1 MASIRARLA
10 RIKDDPAGLIDPE
23 LVARACR
30 EAGHRWRE
38 RTLDPVRT
46 LRVFAVQ
53 VAHGNTAIAHAIR
66 LAGGGFTESA
76 YCQARARLPPAV
88 VRAVLD
94 GFTARARGERT
105 DASGLWRG
113 HRAVLI
119 DGSGISTPDTPEL
132 RGVFGTASGCAE
144 GCGLPLLRALT
155 VFDAD
160 TGLLLGLHAAPATTH
175 DLRHAHELHPALE
188 PGDVLVGDRGLCAYT
203 HLAALREIG
212 CHGVFRVPAT
222 RALPFPAK
230 SGERARLG
238 YNRHRRHEPILVE
251 LVSESDQVVE
261 IVKPANRPK
270 HMSPGAFAKVPGKML
285 VRAVRYT
292 AGSRGLRT
300 RAITLLTTLTDAKRY
315 PAHALAEL
323 YLMRWRIEVNLR
335 HLKRTMGMDRLKC
348 KSIGGVTRELLMF
361 ALVYNAVCRVRAG
374 TARAAGVAPH
384 RVSFVDTLRAMLAV
398 GRQAPGIRARPPGL
412 KLWPLRPPRTQPRQ
426 VKRAHSAFRVMTW
439 PRSRLVAWIET
450 HRETAN

>member
-1 MASIRARLA
+1 MASISARLA

-23 LVARACR
+23 MVARACR

-76 YCQARARLPPAV
+76 YCQARARLPSAV

-94 GFTARARGERT
+94 GFTARARERP
-105 DASGLWRG
+105 DASGLWCG

-132 RGVFGTASGCAE
+132 RGAFGTASGCAE

-160 TGLLLGLHAAPATTH
+160 AGLLLGLHAAPATTH

-203 HLAALREIG
+203 HLAALREMG

-230 SGERARLG
+230 SGERARRG
-238 YNRHRRHEPILVE
+238 YNRHRRQEPILVE
-251 LVSESDQVVE
+251 MISQSDQVVE
-261 IVKPANRPK
+261 IVKPANRPR
-270 HMSPGAFAKVPGKML
+270 HMTPETFAKVPGKMV

-292 AGSRGLRT
+292 VGGEGVRS
-300 RAITLLTTLTDAKRY
+300 RAITLLTTLTDAGRY

-323 YLMRWRIEVNLR
+323 YLMRWRVEVNLR

-348 KSIGGVTRELLMF
+348 KSVDGVTRELLMF
-361 ALVYNAVCRVRAG
+361 ALIYNAVCRVRAG
-374 TARAAGVAPH
+374 AARAAGVAPY
-384 RVSFVDTLRAMLAV
+384 RVSFVDTLRAMLAIG
-398 GRQAPGIRARPPGL
+398 GRTAGAGARPPGL

-426 VKRAHSAFRVMTW
+426 LKRAHSTFRVMTW
-439 PRSRLVAWIET
+439 PRAKLVEWIQT
-450 HRETAN
+450 HQQTAN